1 MSKANN
7 LLHIVDFKTEQI
19 IGVLKEQHYWDDKRQ
34 WELKN
39 NVDKLEFTVSDGT
52 KESAKLMQQ
61 NLIVKQT
68 RDGTFVSYIITEV
81 EQDSTGRLKKIYTL
95 GEHTKLKKATVIKPQ
110 TLQATTVNESTD
122 VALQGTEWKRG
133 DTEYSGV
140 RTIPI
145 KDFTNPLDLL
155 KQIASTFEL
164 EIRFRT
170 EILGS
175 FIVGRYVDLV
185 KKVGRDNGKEFLLG
199 KDVQGIRRI
208 ESSQDIVTALVGV
221 GPQNS
226 ETGEFLTFEEINN
239 GKIYVGN
246 NDALQRWSKDGKH
259 LFDIYL
265 PQTED
270 QDMTKERLKQLTE
283 AELKKRINTSTLYEV
298 NAVALEKV
306 FGLSHEAVRKG
317 DMVRIKDIGFS
328 PPLFLEARLI
338 GADECDMDPSKDKYI
353 FGNYREIKDT
363 RSPIDRLYAQIMGSL
378 SNKVSKELLDT
389 LDKKL
394 QENVKET
401 EIIRKE
407 SEAAKKIAEQV
418 AENLKNNTVDI
429 IEGVNPPTENLKDR
443 KTLWQD
449 ISKGKPGILKLWK
462 DGKWDPV
469 VPDVESVKKETLEQ
483 VSKDIETTKSELN
496 QKVQEAQKQ
505 ATGQFN
511 EVKESLQGV
520 SRTISDVQNKQ
531 GEIDKKVT
539 KFEQDSNG
547 FKSSIESLTKKDTDI
562 SNKLNTVEQTAEG
575 TKKKISD
582 VQQTTNALSKTTT
595 EIKEEAGN
603 ISTKLEQVEARTVGG
618 ENWLIN
624 TGPNERPQTSGMI
637 GGAVLNKVTSFVQTG
652 EYVAI
657 ECQDHTDA
665 FYQFHLDNTKIGD
678 FEKGKD
684 ITISLDLQNDVL
696 LDFILFQ
703 YINGSW
709 SESVQKPV
717 PAKDWRRESW
727 TFKIDVRATGWGF
740 RIRFARN
747 EASKGKRFRFKKAK
761 LEKGSVPTDFSK
773 STYELEQSV
782 TGIKETVTKVDNNQS
797 GFDKRV
803 TAVEKT
809 ADGVSQNVGKL
820 LEIQTAQGK
829 QISDAQSTIKQH
841 SNALDLT
848 VKMKDVENYV
858 GGLGSINEIR
868 DAGFTQ
874 GNKYWG
880 WATGHSID
888 PNLKYKGYNSFSMN
902 TTGQTKDVW
911 WGAFSQFIDCFP
923 NEDIVTSAYFNTDGK
938 VPIDNGVFIEL
949 EFWQSNKTTRISTAR
964 ERVQIINNTWVRAI
978 CTAKAPA
985 GTGFVRFR
993 PYVQRNGRAWFCMPM
1008 LQRGKVATEFW
1019 LHPKDQ
1025 TDADKMIEDIANRV
1039 ATKDYNTKVTELERS
1054 ISATEKGVSIITGKQ
1069 ETFMNETYN
1078 AYVKKTESRLEV
1090 LDEGILAQI
1099 LKDGIMTSINMSPGT
1114 VTIDA
1119 QKLNI
1124 NADTIVKWLT
1134 AKGINADVIK
1144 ISGDKVTID
1153 KNGITAKMAD
1163 FFFEDERGQKFSVT
1177 PRKNLI
1183 PDHDFSHISFTTVN
1197 NNFLKIEYSPTWTIM
1212 SSPYI
1217 EKPVVN
1223 NYEPMVNPMRID
1235 LGNWIRFTL
1244 FEGVKPG
1251 KTYTL
1256 SAHFRATTNDNR
1268 VNITNKPI
1276 MRAVFGKY
1284 NGDTPVEL
1292 GRASKTYDAPSI
1304 QTGKIVRY
1312 ALTFTVPSNY
1322 VEGNGYVYIDLF
1334 GEGLLNNMQ
1343 AIAVSGVQLVEGDV
1357 PSVYNWD
1364 TTHGQLVNGT
1374 LPFSTIALGTK
1385 DNVIYHNHVNKWNYM
1400 NAPLEIISNGEMM
1413 ALVGTDRAGLSF
1425 YPRGGGERR
1434 SYIGHIY
1441 NNENRFR
1448 IESKDPIATTQSIE
1462 CNGINVGGGYFG
1474 FNAGSIHYTNGSLGL
1489 GWYFHDGRW
1498 NYVNFTNMTSRT

>member
-1 MSKANN
+1 M
-7 LLHIVDFKTEQI
+7 
-19 IGVLKEQHYWDDKRQ
+19 KEQDYWDDLRQ
-34 WELKN
+34 WELKDN
-39 NVDKLEFTVSDGT
+39 KDKFEFTTADGT
-52 KESAKLMQQ
+52 KIAASLIQQ
-61 NLIVKQT
+61 NLVVKQT

-81 EQDSTGRLKKIYTL
+81 EQDSTGRPKKIYAL

-122 VALQGTEWKRG
+122 FALQGTEWKRG
-133 DTEYSGV
+133 ITEFVGI
-140 RTIPI
+140 RTIHI
-145 KDFTNPLDLL
+145 KDFTNPLNLL

-170 EILGS
+170 EIMGS
-175 FIVGRYVDLV
+175 FIVGRYVDLI

-208 ESSQDIVTALVGV
+208 ENSQDVVTALVGV
-221 GPQNS
+221 GPQNN

-239 GKIYVGN
+239 GKLYVGN

-259 LFDIYL
+259 LFDIYS

-270 QDMTKERLKQLTE
+270 QDMTKQRLKQLTE
-283 AELKKRINTSTLYEV
+283 AELKKRIDSSTSYEV
-298 NAVALEKV
+298 SAVALEKV
-306 FGLSHEAVRKG
+306 FGLSHELVRKG
-317 DMVRIKDIGFS
+317 DTVRIKDTGFS

-338 GADECDMDPSKDKYI
+338 AADECDTDPSKDKYI

-363 RSPIDRLYAQIMGSL
+363 RSLIDRLYAQIMGSL
-378 SNKVSKELLDT
+378 SNKASKELLDT

-401 EIIRKE
+401 EVIRKE

-462 DGKWDPV
+462 DGKWDSV

-547 FKSSIESLTKKDTDI
+547 FKLSIESLTKKDTDI
-562 SNKLNTVEQTAEG
+562 SNKFNTVEQTVEG
-575 TKKKISD
+575 TKKTISD
-582 VQQTTNALSKTTT
+582 VQQTANDLKKTTT
-595 EIKEEAGN
+595 EIKEQAGK
-603 ISTKLEQVEARTVGG
+603 ISEKLTSVEKQA
-618 ENWLIN
+618 N
-624 TGPNERPQTSGMI
+624 TLT
-637 GGAVLNKVTSFVQTG
+637 NKTT
-652 EYVAI
+652 EI
-657 ECQDHTDA
+657 E
-665 FYQFHLDNTKIGD
+665 K
-678 FEKGKD
+678 
-684 ITISLDLQNDVL
+684 
-696 LDFILFQ
+696 
-703 YINGSW
+703 
-709 SESVQKPV
+709 
-717 PAKDWRRESW
+717 
-727 TFKIDVRATGWGF
+727 
-740 RIRFARN
+740 
-747 EASKGKRFRFKKAK
+747 
-761 LEKGSVPTDFSK
+761 
-773 STYELEQSV
+773 SV

-820 LEIQTAQGK
+820 LETQTAQGK

-841 SNALDLT
+841 SDALDLT

-902 TTGQTKDVW
+902 TTGQTQDVW
-911 WGAFSQFIDCFP
+911 WGAFSQFIDCSP

-949 EFWQSNKTTRISTAR
+949 EFWQPNKTTRISTAR

-1025 TDADKMIEDIANRV
+1025 TNVDKMIEDISNKV
-1039 ATKDYNTKVTELERS
+1039 ATLDYNQKTTELERLISANTEGIKLAAVKTEVYTKQQADGRYADKAYVEKQEGRIEVTEKAITSTVQKGDIISAINQTAEKIS
-1054 ISATEKGVSIITGKQ
+1054 ISVSK
-1069 ETFMNETYN
+1069 
-1078 AYVKKTESRLEV
+1078 
-1090 LDEGILAQI
+1090 LD
-1099 LKDGIMTSINMSPGT
+1099 
-1114 VTIDA
+1114 
-1119 QKLNI
+1119 I
-1124 NADTIVKWLT
+1124 NADTVVKWLT
-1134 AKGINADVIK
+1134 AKGIDADVIK

-1183 PDHDFSHISFTTVN
+1183 PDHDFSHISFKNFN
-1197 NNFLKIEYSPTWTIM
+1197 NYFLKIEYSPTWTIM
-1212 SSPYI
+1212 SNPYI

-1223 NYEPMVNPMRID
+1223 NYEPMVNPLRID

-1244 FEGVKPG
+1244 FDGVKPG
-1251 KTYTL
+1251 KKYTL

-1364 TTHGQLVNGT
+1364 TTHGELVNGT

-1413 ALVGTDRAGLSF
+1413 ALVGDDRAGLSF

-1448 IESKDPIATTQSIE
+1448 IESKDPVATTQSIE
-1462 CNGINVGGGYFG
+1462 CNGINVCGGYFG
-1474 FNAGSIHYTNGSLGL
+1474 ANAGSIHYTNGSLGL

-1498 NYVNFTNMTSRT
+1498 NYVDFTNMTSRT

>member
-19 IGVLKEQHYWDDKRQ
+19 VGVIKEQDYWDDLRQ
-34 WELKN
+34 WELKDN
-39 NVDKLEFTVSDGT
+39 KDKFEFTTADGT
-52 KESAKLMQQ
+52 KIAASLIQQ
-61 NLIVKQT
+61 NLVVKQT

-81 EQDSTGRLKKIYTL
+81 EQDTAGRPKKIYAL

-122 VALQGTEWKRG
+122 FALQGTEWKRG
-133 DTEYSGV
+133 ITEFVGI

-170 EILGS
+170 EIMGS
-175 FIVGRYVDLV
+175 FIVGRYVDV
-185 KKVGRDNGKEFLLG
+185 IKKVGRDNGKEFLLG
-199 KDVQGIRRI
+199 KDAQGIRRI
-208 ESSQDIVTALVGV
+208 ENSQDVVTALVGV

-239 GKIYVGN
+239 GKLYVGN

-259 LFDIYL
+259 LFDMYL

-270 QDMTKERLKQLTE
+270 QDMTKQRLKQLTE
-283 AELKKRINTSTLYEV
+283 AELKKRIDSSTSYEV

-306 FGLSHEAVRKG
+306 FGLSHESVRKG
-317 DMVRIKDIGFS
+317 DTVRIKDTGFS

-338 GADECDMDPSKDKYI
+338 AADECDTDPSKDKYI

-363 RSPIDRLYAQIMGSL
+363 RSLIDRLYAQIMGSL
-378 SNKVSKELLDT
+378 SNKASKELLDM

-401 EIIRKE
+401 EVIRKE

-418 AENLKNNTVDI
+418 AENLKNNIVDI
-429 IEGVNPPTENLKDR
+429 IEGVNPPTANLKDR

-469 VPDVESVKKETLEQ
+469 IPDVESVKKETLEQ
-483 VSKDIETTKSELN
+483 VSKDIETTKNELN

-547 FKSSIESLTKKDTDI
+547 FKLSIESLTKKDTDI
-562 SNKLNTVEQTAEG
+562 SNKFNTVEQTVEG
-575 TKKKISD
+575 TKKTISD
-582 VQQTTNALSKTTT
+582 VQQTANDLKKTTT
-595 EIKEEAGN
+595 EIKEQAGK
-603 ISTKLEQVEARTVGG
+603 ISEKLTSVEKQA
-618 ENWLIN
+618 N
-624 TGPNERPQTSGMI
+624 TLT
-637 GGAVLNKVTSFVQTG
+637 NKTT
-652 EYVAI
+652 EIA
-657 ECQDHTDA
+657 
-665 FYQFHLDNTKIGD
+665 K
-678 FEKGKD
+678 
-684 ITISLDLQNDVL
+684 
-696 LDFILFQ
+696 
-703 YINGSW
+703 
-709 SESVQKPV
+709 SV
-717 PAKDWRRESW
+717 D
-727 TFKIDVRATGWGF
+727 
-740 RIRFARN
+740 
-747 EASKGKRFRFKKAK
+747 
-761 LEKGSVPTDFSK
+761 
-773 STYELEQSV
+773 
-782 TGIKETVTKVDNNQS
+782 GIKETVTKVENNQG

-809 ADGVSQNVGKL
+809 AEGISQNVTK
-820 LEIQTAQGK
+820 IQETQTIQGK
-829 QISDAQSTIKQH
+829 QITEAQSTIKQH
-841 SNALDLT
+841 SDALDLT

-858 GGLGSINEIR
+858 GGIGSINEIR
-868 DAGFTQ
+868 NAGLEL
-874 GNKYWG
+874 GNKYW
-880 WATGHSID
+880 SINQGTVVQ
-888 PNLKYKGYNSFSMN
+888 PGSKYKGYATFWSDYSGK
-902 TTGQTKDVW
+902 TSDHWSGT
-911 WGAFSQFIDCFP
+911 ASEFISVT
-923 NEDIVTSAYFNTDGK
+923 NGEDLISSGWFVT
-938 VPIDNGVFIEL
+938 DNIASLDQKAWMEI
-949 EFWQSNKTTRISTAR
+949 EFWNATKGTRMRTQRVEIQWAKQGDWAR
-964 ERVQIINNTWVRAI
+964 MTMVSKVAANEEWVRW
-978 CTAKAPA
+978 
-985 GTGFVRFR
+985 RY
-993 PYVQRNGRAWFCMPM
+993 YVQRNGRIRAALPM
-1008 LQRGKVATEFW
+1008 LQRGKVVTEFW

-1025 TDADKMIEDIANRV
+1025 IDADKMIEDIANKV
-1039 ATKDYNTKVTELERS
+1039 ATDKYNQKVTELERS
-1054 ISATEKGVSIITGKQ
+1054 ITANVEGVSIISRKH
-1069 ETFMNETYN
+1069 ETFVNDTYN
-1078 AYVKKTESRLEV
+1078 AYVKETSSKLQV
-1090 LDEGILAQI
+1090 LDTGILAQVKKGDI
-1099 LKDGIMTSINMSPGT
+1099 ISAINQTAEQIQIDVAKLK
-1114 VTIDA
+1114 
-1119 QKLNI
+1119 I

-1134 AKGINADVIK
+1134 ATGINADVIK
-1144 ISGDKVTID
+1144 IENGKVTID

-1177 PRKNLI
+1177 PRTNLI

-1251 KTYTL
+1251 KKYTL

-1276 MRAVFGKY
+1276 MRAIFGKY

-1322 VEGNGYVYIDLF
+1322 VERNGYVYIDIF

-1413 ALVGTDRAGLSF
+1413 ALVGSDRAGLSF

-1448 IESKDPIATTQSIE
+1448 IESKDPVATTQSIE
-1462 CNGINVGGGYFG
+1462 CNGINVCGGYFG
-1474 FNAGSIHYTNGSLGL
+1474 ANAGSIHYTNGSLGL

-1498 NYVNFTNMTSRT
+1498 NYVDFTKMTSRT

>member
-1 MSKANN
+1 
-7 LLHIVDFKTEQI
+7 
-19 IGVLKEQHYWDDKRQ
+19 
-34 WELKN
+34 
-39 NVDKLEFTVSDGT
+39 
-52 KESAKLMQQ
+52 
-61 NLIVKQT
+61 
-68 RDGTFVSYIITEV
+68 
-81 EQDSTGRLKKIYTL
+81 
-95 GEHTKLKKATVIKPQ
+95 
-110 TLQATTVNESTD
+110 
-122 VALQGTEWKRG
+122 
-133 DTEYSGV
+133 
-140 RTIPI
+140 
-145 KDFTNPLDLL
+145 
-155 KQIASTFEL
+155 
-164 EIRFRT
+164 
-170 EILGS
+170 
-175 FIVGRYVDLV
+175 IVGRYVDV
-185 KKVGRDNGKEFLLG
+185 IKKVGRDNGKEFLLG

-208 ESSQDIVTALVGV
+208 ENSQDVVTALVGV

-239 GKIYVGN
+239 GKLYVGN

-259 LFDIYL
+259 LFDMYS

-270 QDMTKERLKQLTE
+270 QDMTKQRLKQLTE
-283 AELKKRINTSTLYEV
+283 AELKKRIDSSTSYEV
-298 NAVALEKV
+298 SAVALEKV

-317 DMVRIKDIGFS
+317 DIVRIKDTGFS

-338 GADECDMDPSKDKYI
+338 AADECDTDPSKDKYI

-378 SNKVSKELLDT
+378 SNKASKELLDI
-389 LDKKL
+389 LDEKL

-401 EIIRKE
+401 EVIRKE
-407 SEAAKKIAEQV
+407 SEAAKEIAEQV
-418 AENLKNNTVDI
+418 AEKLKNNTVDI
-429 IEGVNPPTENLKDR
+429 IEGVNPPIENLKDR

-469 VPDVESVKKETLEQ
+469 IPDVESVKKETLAQ
-483 VSKDIETTKSELN
+483 VNKDIEVTKSELN
-496 QKVQEAQKQ
+496 EKVQEAQKQ

-547 FKSSIESLTKKDTDI
+547 FKLSIESLTKKDTDI
-562 SNKLNTVEQTAEG
+562 SNKLSTVEQTVEG
-575 TKKKISD
+575 TKKTISD
-582 VQQTTNALSKTTT
+582 VQQTANDLKKTTT
-595 EIKEEAGN
+595 EMEERAGK
-603 ISTKLEQVEARTVGG
+603 ISEKLASVETQANTLTKKTTEIEKSVD
-618 ENWLIN
+618 
-624 TGPNERPQTSGMI
+624 GM
-637 GGAVLNKVTSFVQTG
+637 
-652 EYVAI
+652 
-657 ECQDHTDA
+657 
-665 FYQFHLDNTKIGD
+665 
-678 FEKGKD
+678 
-684 ITISLDLQNDVL
+684 
-696 LDFILFQ
+696 
-703 YINGSW
+703 
-709 SESVQKPV
+709 
-717 PAKDWRRESW
+717 
-727 TFKIDVRATGWGF
+727 
-740 RIRFARN
+740 
-747 EASKGKRFRFKKAK
+747 
-761 LEKGSVPTDFSK
+761 
-773 STYELEQSV
+773 
-782 TGIKETVTKVDNNQS
+782 KETVTKVESNQN

-803 TAVEKT
+803 ATVEKE
-809 ADGVSQNVGKL
+809 AGSIKQNVSSL
-820 LEIQTAQGK
+820 QEIQTNQGK
-829 QISDAQSTIKQH
+829 QLLDAKAGWETTAKSLEGKVEIKQ
-841 SNALDLT
+841 
-848 VKMKDVENYV
+848 VEDYV
-858 GGLGSINEIR
+858 GGLGTVNELR
-868 DAGFTQ
+868 DADFKLGQ
-874 GNKYWG
+874 KYWLWNSG
-880 WATGHSID
+880 NGAVGSVD
-888 PNLKYKGYNSFSMN
+888 ANLKYKGMN
-902 TTGQTKDVW
+902 TFSITVTGQTQDRW
-911 WGAFSQFIDCFP
+911 WGLTNQFIECQV
-923 NEDIVTSAYFNTDGK
+923 NEEFVASGYFNTDGK
-938 VPIDNGVFIEL
+938 TPIDGGASLEIE
-949 EFWQSNKTTRISTAR
+949 WWTADKKTRIKTAR
-964 ERVQIINNTWVRAI
+964 TNIKVVNNMWVRAV
-978 CTAKAPA
+978 CTDKAPA
-985 GTGFVRFR
+985 NASFVRWR
-993 PYVQRNGRAWFCMPM
+993 YYVTRNGRLWCATPM
-1008 LQRGKVATEFW
+1008 LQRGTIASEFW

-1078 AYVKKTESRLEV
+1078 AYVKKIESRLEV

-1099 LKDGIMTSINMSPGT
+1099 LKDGIMTSINMSPGK

-1119 QKLNI
+1119 EKLNI

-1177 PRKNLI
+1177 PRTNLI

-1251 KTYTL
+1251 KKYTL

-1448 IESKDPIATTQSIE
+1448 IESKDPVATTQSIE
-1462 CNGINVGGGYFG
+1462 CNGINVCGGYFG
-1474 FNAGSIHYTNGSLGL
+1474 ANAGSIHYTNGSLGL

-1498 NYVNFTNMTSRT
+1498 NYVDFTKMTSRT